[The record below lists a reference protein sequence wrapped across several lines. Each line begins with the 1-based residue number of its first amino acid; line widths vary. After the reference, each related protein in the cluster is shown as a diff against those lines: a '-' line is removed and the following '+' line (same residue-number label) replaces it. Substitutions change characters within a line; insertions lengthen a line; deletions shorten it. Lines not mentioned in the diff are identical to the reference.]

1 MSIAA
6 LTFYVLIW
14 PVIVAIVLAVI
25 CVGFAREF
33 RAARKQGRDIV

>member
-14 PVIVAIVLAVI
+14 PALVAIVLAVI
-25 CVGFAREF
+25 CVGFVREF
-33 RAARKQGRDIV
+33 RSARKQGRDIV